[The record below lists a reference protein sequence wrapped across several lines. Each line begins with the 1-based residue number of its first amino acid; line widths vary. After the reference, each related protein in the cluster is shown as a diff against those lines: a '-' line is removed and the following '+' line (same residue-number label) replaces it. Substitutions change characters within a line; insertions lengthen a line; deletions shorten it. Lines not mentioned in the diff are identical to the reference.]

1 MKLPSYR
8 GSQGTSVNMTPMID
22 VTFLLI
28 IFFLVSSHI
37 AKQDQRLPLDLPLSN
52 TGLAT
57 QVLVDRPTTTVHV
70 LPDGTYHLGSN
81 PLPLATII
89 DAIGQRNANTPGGL
103 RVRIRTDKS
112 VAYEYVSPLLKAC
125 AELEIRDVVFS
136 VYEDLRRSSVHQS
149 KRTLISLQHLRINHA
164 N

>member
-1 MKLPSYR
+1 MKLPAYR
-8 GSQGTSVNMTPMID
+8 GSQGTSINMTPMID

-37 AKQDQRLPLDLPLSN
+37 AKQDHRLPLDLPVSDTALGS
-52 TGLAT
+52 
-57 QVLVDRPTTTVHV
+57 QVIADRPTTTVHV
-70 LPDGTYHLGSN
+70 LPDGSYHLGSN

-112 VAYEYVSPLLKAC
+112 VAYEQVSPLLKAC
-125 AELEIRDVVFS
+125 ANLDIRDVVFS
-136 VYEDLRRSSVHQS
+136 VYEDLRRSSSRNRSSSSVAS
-149 KRTLISLQHLRINHA
+149 RTVEPNHA